1 MTTIDRR
8 PTWLS
13 SRLAGALAAIVTLAH
28 GIAVDQPLAAIVSLG
43 GAVGLVGTARRLAS
57 DRTETLREER
67 AGTTVWFVA
76 SLFVLLAPTTWLGP
90 LAMVVV
96 YLPLAGVIFVGLSGA
111 DAIHGDNANSFFS
124 VCWRTRDVFALAAIA
139 LGAIQTGALL
149 ALVAASAR
157 AIVSA
162 PTSGLVAAIVLL
174 EGVLYGV
181 AITLP
186 AALRELDE
194 RVGTVGDERVATV
207 TVGDEPIEESLKAV
221 SSWVHDNVLL
231 VVVQVVLVVLAG
243 PFLERS
249 MLATGPVGHTVV
261 AVFTSGVLHL
271 PLIVVVVLSALVVG
285 GGFVHEILT
294 TRAWID
300 PPALATD
307 AAGSLVAVVV
317 IGAGSLVVPKTL
329 TEMVFPPTTE
339 QLGLFYGPGA
349 VILLVTAVIAL
360 CLPIFL
366 SVTTYVAALT
376 GLSSDRSAGFLVGAA
391 LVLTGSIV
399 AAEAGLSALVVFVG
413 VGAAVLV
420 WEFGEQ
426 ASYLGV
432 VIGNDGVSDGVETVH
447 AAAAIGVA
455 AVGIAIASAVGYV
468 IGPLWVGSER
478 ATLSIVF
485 SLVAAVF
492 VLAAASADRT
502 AD

>member
-1 MTTIDRR
+1 MTTIDRH

-13 SRLAGALAAIVTLAH
+13 SRLAGALAAVVVLAH
-28 GIAVDQPLAAIVSLG
+28 GVAVGQPLAAIVCLG
-43 GAVGLVGTARRLAS
+43 GAVGLVGTAGRLAS
-57 DRTETLREER
+57 DRTKTPRDER
-67 AGTTVWFVA
+67 AGTTLWFVT

-90 LAMVVV
+90 LAIAVI
-96 YLPLAGVIFVGLSGA
+96 YLPLTGVVFVGLAGA
-111 DAIHGDNANSFFS
+111 GAIDGTHADSFFS
-124 VCWRTRDVFALAAIA
+124 VCWRTRDVFALAAIV
-139 LGAIQTGALL
+139 LGAIQTGVLL
-149 ALVAASAR
+149 ALIVGGTR

-162 PTSGLVAAIVLL
+162 PTTGLVAALVLL

-181 AITLP
+181 VIALP

-194 RVGTVGDERVATV
+194 RVGTDSAERVATV
-207 TVGDEPIEESLKAV
+207 TVGDRPIEESLRTV
-221 SSWVHDNVLL
+221 SSWVHDNVFL
-231 VVVQVVLVVLAG
+231 VVVQLGFVVFAG
-243 PFLERS
+243 PFIERAV
-249 MLATGPVGHTVV
+249 LATGPVGHTVV

-271 PLIVVVVLSALVVG
+271 PLLVVVVLSALVVG
-285 GGFVHEILT
+285 GAFVHEILT

-317 IGAGSLVVPKTL
+317 IGTGSLVVPRAL
-329 TEMVFPPTTE
+329 TEAVFPPTTE

-360 CLPIFL
+360 CLPIAL
-366 SVTTYVAALT
+366 SVATYVAALT
-376 GLSSDRSAGFLVGAA
+376 GLSSDRSAGFFVGAA

-399 AAEAGLSALVVFVG
+399 AAEAGLPALVVFVG

-432 VIGNDGVSDGVETVH
+432 VVGNDGVSDGVETVH
-447 AAAAIGVA
+447 ATAAIGVA
-455 AVGIAIASAVGYV
+455 AAGVAIASVVGYV
-468 IGPLWVGSER
+468 IGPLAVGSER
-478 ATLSIVF
+478 ATLAIAL

-492 VLAAASADRT
+492 VLAAASADET